1 MADILSG
8 AVTGEM
14 LRYGLQTIQNGR
26 QFGPTLEMNV
36 ETLNA
41 LAPLVEQIKD
51 YSYLL
56 GRPREEIER
65 FETHISE
72 GKELVSKS
80 KKLTRWKFFRFSY
93 YQTKLKKKDEDLLR
107 HLAVNLQVENR
118 RDLMEMLAK
127 VNVILEIIMIKENL
141 VGAQIWGLSGNNQI
155 WGVCGVPEEPGKC
168 VGMDEP
174 LNRLKIELI
183 KDGVSVHV
191 LTGIGGSG
199 KSTLAKKLCW
209 DSQIKGTN

>member
-14 LRYGLQTIQNGR
+14 LRYALQTIENGR

-51 YSYLL
+51 YSDLL

-65 FETHISE
+65 FETHIKE
-72 GKELVSKS
+72 GKELVRKS
-80 KKLTRWKFFRFSY
+80 KKLTRWKFFCFPH
-93 YQTKLKKKDEDLLR
+93 YQTKLRKKDEALIR
-107 HLAVNLQVENR
+107 HLNVNVQVENR
-118 RDLMEMLAK
+118 RDVMEVLAYVK
-127 VNVILEIIMIKENL
+127 VILEIIMIKENL
-141 VGAQIWGLSGNNQI
+141 VGAQIWGLSGNQI
-155 WGVCGVPEEPGKC
+155 CGVCGAPGTC
-168 VGMDEP
+168 VERDNT
-174 LNRLKIELI
+174 LNNLKIEMM

-191 LTGIGGSG
+191 LTGMGGSG
-199 KSTLAKKLCW
+199 KTTLATKLCC